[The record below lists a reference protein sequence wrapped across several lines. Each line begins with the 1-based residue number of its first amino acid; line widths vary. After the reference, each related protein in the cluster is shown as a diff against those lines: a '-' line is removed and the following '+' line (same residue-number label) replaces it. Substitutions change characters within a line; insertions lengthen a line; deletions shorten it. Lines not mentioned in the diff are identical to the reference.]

1 MACKAV
7 RSTIEREIAPLYDHR
22 MVFVEADMATTER
35 HAKLW
40 GVGGLPTILIFHQ
53 ERAGNTP
60 WASINGNSKQKIVA
74 KIEEVLRR

>member
-1 MACKAV
+1 VV

-22 MVFVEADMATTER
+22 MIFVEADMAQTQS

-40 GVGGLPTILIFHQ
+40 GVGGLPTILIFDRA
-53 ERAGNTP
+53 RAGDRP
-60 WASINGNSKQKIVA
+60 WASIFGNSKQKIVA

>member
-1 MACKAV
+1 
-7 RSTIEREIAPLYDHR
+7 
-22 MVFVEADMATTER
+22 MVFVEADMAQTER

-74 KIEEVLRR
+74 KIEEVLRPR

>member
-1 MACKAV
+1 M
-7 RSTIEREIAPLYDHR
+7 RSTIKEKIAPLYDR
-22 MVFVEADMATTER
+22 RVIFVEADVAQTQS

-53 ERAGNTP
+53 ERAGDRP
-60 WASINGNSKQKIVA
+60 WASINGTSKQKIVA